1 MLLLENLAEL
11 TEERRAKMKLTSDI
25 MLRNISKSAEEKQKL
40 DDQMLQKLAQEV
52 LYKNKRLTE
61 EDGKNEDIERKRKYV
76 SFIMTH
82 LWLMLFQTWRR
93 L

>member
-82 LWLMLFQTWRR
+82 L
-93 L
+93 

>member
-40 DDQMLQKLAQEV
+40 DDQMLGKLAQEV

-61 EDGKNEDIERKRKYV
+61 EDAKNEDKERKRRYAYYA
-76 SFIMTH
+76 SNIIMTH
-82 LWLMLFQTWRR
+82 N
-93 L
+93 

>member
-25 MLRNISKSAEEKQKL
+25 RLMKMSKSAEEKKKL

-82 LWLMLFQTWRR
+82 L
-93 L
+93 